1 MMQQSPND
9 IWMQILSE
17 LGDIARDDIFL
28 KQTKPITLT
37 ESQFTVSVPALFTQ
51 EQIHDRFLTS
61 INEYLEEFVGTG
73 CRLNI
78 TVVQPGNNSTPGFSS
93 AAAAT
98 SVLPAKETR
107 LDPKCTFDRFV
118 VGASNRL
125 SHAAALGCAKE
136 PGDKHNPLFIH
147 GGVGLGKTHLLHAVG
162 NYIQAHHSHLKV
174 LYVTS
179 EIFMNEYIDSI
190 SARTT
195 AQDFRNK
202 YRTANVLLIDD
213 IQFLRGKE
221 GTQEE
226 FFHTFNELH
235 LNSNQIVMTSDRPP
249 RNLETVE
256 ERLTSRFGCGM
267 VADIDPP
274 QFETRLAILRQ
285 KCEDYGYEN
294 INDSV
299 LSYIAE
305 VVQTNIRDLEGK
317 LNRLVMESSVCEEEL
332 TVEFAARVLGPLST
346 QSPVVHHRAITV
358 DDIQE
363 AVANYFELKISDL
376 KSSKRNR
383 AYVYPRQIS
392 MYLCRELTSMSLQE
406 IAAAFNK
413 QDHTTVIHACEK
425 IQERIP
431 VDTKLEQ
438 DIKLLIADIQ

>member
-1 MMQQSPND
+1 MQHSPND

-17 LGDIARDDIFL
+17 LGAVARDDIFL
-28 KQTKPITLT
+28 KQSKPITLT
-37 ESQFTVSVPALFTQ
+37 ESQFTVSVPAVYTQ
-51 EQIHDRFLTS
+51 EQIEDRFQPL
-61 INEYLEEFVGTG
+61 INEHLEILVGIG
-73 CRLNI
+73 CSLNI
-78 TVVQPGNNSTPGFSS
+78 TVVQPDIKPPLGFASSTST
-93 AAAAT
+93 AA
-98 SVLPAKETR
+98 VLAPKETS

-136 PGDKHNPLFIH
+136 PGEKHNPLFIH

-162 NYIQAHHSHLKV
+162 NHIQEHHSHLKV

-179 EIFMNEYIDSI
+179 ETFMNEYIDSI

-202 YRTANVLLIDD
+202 YRTADVLLIDD

-235 LNSNQIVMTSDRPP
+235 MNSNQIVMTSDRPP

-285 KCEDYGYEN
+285 KCEDHAYEN
-294 INDSV
+294 IPDSV

-305 VVQTNIRDLEGK
+305 VVQSNIRDIEGT
-317 LNRLVMESSVCEEEL
+317 LIRLVTESSVCEEEL
-332 TVEFAARVLGPLST
+332 TVEFATGVLGPLTT
-346 QSPVVHHRAITV
+346 QSPVFHNRAITV
-358 DDIQE
+358 DDIQK
-363 AVANYFELKISDL
+363 AVAKYFELKVSDL
-376 KSSKRNR
+376 KSTKRTR
-383 AYVYPRQIS
+383 ALVYPRQIS
-392 MYLCRELTSMSLQE
+392 MYLCRELTSLSFQE

-413 QDHTTVIHACEK
+413 QDHTTVMHACDK
-425 IQERIP
+425 IEQTIP
-431 VDTKLEQ
+431 SDSKLNQ
-438 DIKLLIADIQ
+438 DIDVIKAGIN

>member
-1 MMQQSPND
+1 MQHSPNE
-9 IWMQILSE
+9 IWLQILSE
-17 LGDIARDDIFL
+17 LGDVARDDIFL
-28 KQTKPITLT
+28 KQSKPITLT
-37 ESQFTVSVPALFTQ
+37 ESQFTVSVPALYTQ
-51 EQIHDRFLTS
+51 EQIEDRFLPL
-61 INEYLEEFVGTG
+61 INDHLEKLMGIG

-78 TVVQPGNNSTPGFSS
+78 TVVQPDIKPHLGFPSSASTP
-93 AAAAT
+93 
-98 SVLPAKETR
+98 SVLAPKETS
-107 LDPKCTFDRFV
+107 LDPKSTFDRFV

-136 PGDKHNPLFIH
+136 PGEKHNPLFIH

-162 NYIQAHHSHLKV
+162 NHIQEHHSHLKV

-179 EIFMNEYIDSI
+179 ETFMNEYIDSI

-202 YRTANVLLIDD
+202 YRTADVLLIDD
-213 IQFLRGKE
+213 IQFLQGKE

-285 KCEDYGYEN
+285 KCEDHGYEN
-294 INDSV
+294 IPDSV

-305 VVQTNIRDLEGK
+305 VVQTNIRDLEGT
-317 LNRLVMESSVCEEEL
+317 LIRLVTESSVCEQEL
-332 TVEFAARVLGPLST
+332 TVDFATGILGPLTT
-346 QSPVVHHRAITV
+346 QSPVMHHRAITV

-363 AVANYFELKISDL
+363 VVANYFELKVSDL
-376 KSSKRNR
+376 KSTKRTR
-383 AYVYPRQIS
+383 ALVYPRQIS
-392 MYLCRELTSMSLQE
+392 MYLCRELTSLSFQE
-406 IAAAFNK
+406 IAVAFNK
-413 QDHTTVIHACEK
+413 QDHTTVMHACDK
-425 IQERIP
+425 IEQTIP
-431 VDTKLEQ
+431 SDAKLNQ
-438 DIKLLIADIQ
+438 DIDVLKAGIN

>member
-1 MMQQSPND
+1 MQHSPND
-9 IWMQILSE
+9 IWLQILSE
-17 LGDIARDDIFL
+17 LGAVAGDDIFL
-28 KQTKPITLT
+28 KQSKPITLT
-37 ESQFTVSVPALFTQ
+37 ESQFTISVPALYTQ
-51 EQIHDRFLTS
+51 EQIEDRFQPL
-61 INEYLEEFVGTG
+61 INDYLEKLVGIG

-78 TVVQPGNNSTPGFSS
+78 TVVQPDIKPQLGFTSS
-93 AAAAT
+93 ASTAA
-98 SVLPAKETR
+98 VLAPKETS
-107 LDPKCTFDRFV
+107 LDPKSTFDRFV

-136 PGDKHNPLFIH
+136 PGEKHNPLFIH

-162 NYIQAHHSHLKV
+162 NHIQEHHSHLKV
-174 LYVTS
+174 FYVTS
-179 EIFMNEYIDSI
+179 ETFMNEYIDSI

-202 YRTANVLLIDD
+202 YRTADVLLIDD
-213 IQFLRGKE
+213 IQFLQGKE

-285 KCEDYGYEN
+285 KCEDHGYEN
-294 INDSV
+294 IPDSV

-305 VVQTNIRDLEGK
+305 VVQTNIRDLEGT
-317 LNRLVMESSVCEEEL
+317 LIRLVTESSVCEQEL
-332 TVEFAARVLGPLST
+332 TVEFATRILGPLTS
-346 QSPVVHHRAITV
+346 QSPVIHHRAITV

-363 AVANYFELKISDL
+363 AVANYFELKVSDL
-376 KSSKRNR
+376 KSTKRTR
-383 AYVYPRQIS
+383 ALVYPRQIS
-392 MYLCRELTSMSLQE
+392 MYLCRELTSLSFQE
-406 IAAAFNK
+406 IAVAFNK
-413 QDHTTVIHACEK
+413 QDHTTVMHACDK
-425 IQERIP
+425 IEQTILS
-431 VDTKLEQ
+431 DSKLNQ
-438 DIKLLIADIQ
+438 DIDVLKADIN

>member
-1 MMQQSPND
+1 MQHSPNE
-9 IWMQILSE
+9 IWLQILSE
-17 LGDIARDDIFL
+17 LGDVAHDDIFL

-37 ESQFTVSVPALFTQ
+37 ESQFTVSVPAPYTQ
-51 EQIHDRFLTS
+51 EQIEDRFLTS
-61 INEYLEEFVGTG
+61 INDYLESFVGIG

-78 TVVQPGNNSTPGFSS
+78 TVDQPDIKSVPGLSS
-93 AAAAT
+93 AAYTA
-98 SVLPAKETR
+98 SVLHSQETS

-136 PGDKHNPLFIH
+136 PGEKHNPLFIH

-162 NYIQAHHSHLKV
+162 NHIQEHHSHLKV

-179 EIFMNEYIDSI
+179 ETFMNEYIDSI

-202 YRTANVLLIDD
+202 YRTADVLLIDD
-213 IQFLRGKE
+213 IQFLQGKE

-249 RNLETVE
+249 SNLETVE

-267 VADIDPP
+267 VADIDTP

-285 KCEDYGYEN
+285 KCEDHEYEN
-294 INDSV
+294 IPDSV

-305 VVQTNIRDLEGK
+305 VVQSNIRDLEGT
-317 LNRLVMESSVCEEEL
+317 LIRLVTESSVCEEEL
-332 TVEFAARVLGPLST
+332 TVEFATGVLGPLTT
-346 QSPVVHHRAITV
+346 QASVIHNRAITV

-376 KSSKRNR
+376 KSTKRTR
-383 AYVYPRQIS
+383 AFVYPRQIS
-392 MYLCRELTSMSLQE
+392 MYLCRKLTSLSLQE
-406 IAAAFNK
+406 IAHAFNK
-413 QDHTTVIHACEK
+413 QDHTTVMHAYEK
-425 IQERIP
+425 IQDRIP
-431 VDTKLEQ
+431 DDSKLNQ
-438 DIKLLIADIQ
+438 DINILIAEIK